1 MSDGTAG
8 ARGTVV
14 HHNKASQSGTGVA
27 QGENVV
33 STAGSGVRGW
43 LLKGLQRSDRRT
55 TGPHHEEAPEHQHTW
70 WQVMCLTGVDYF
82 STLGYQPGIAAL
94 AAGALS
100 PIATLLLVA
109 LTLFGALPTYRAVAE
124 QSPHGLGSLS
134 MLERLLPGWRGKLL
148 VLFLLGFVA
157 TAFIVTITLS
167 AADATA
173 HILHNPFV
181 PEALAGWQVPVTL
194 LLIAALG
201 GVFLA
206 GFSEAISIAVV
217 LVAVYLLL
225 NVVVVATAVQH
236 VLAAPAKVADW
247 QNLLAA
253 DYASPVAMV
262 AVSLY
267 VMPKLALGLS
277 GFETGVAVMPLVK
290 GDLEQRVKGARKLL
304 TTAAL
309 IMSVFLIA
317 SSFATTVLIPA
328 KEFAEGGSA
337 NGRALAYL
345 AHEYL
350 GDWFGTAYDLSTIAI
365 LWFAGA
371 SALAGLLNIV
381 PRYLPRYGMAP
392 DWSRAARPMVL
403 VFTVIS
409 FLITL
414 FFGAD
419 VESQGGAYA
428 TGVLALILSAAVAV
442 TLSAWVGRRAK
453 AAVPFGVISLI
464 FAYALVANIIE
475 RPDGLVIALLFV
487 LAIVITSLISR
498 ATRSTEL
505 RVTQISLDDLARQ
518 YVNESGDLRLIANEP
533 HARDC
538 KEYVDK
544 AREAWELH
552 RLRPSE
558 GILFLEVTV
567 PDASEFASEVRVKGE
582 ERHGY
587 RILRLES
594 PTVANAIAALL
605 LYLRDQTGKMPH
617 VYFHWAAEGNPI
629 GALLRYLV
637 FGGGDIPPLTREVL
651 RQAEPDAGRRPVVHV
666 G

>member
-1 MSDGTAG
+1 MSDGTPG
-8 ARGTVV
+8 VRGTVV
-14 HHNKASQSGTGVA
+14 HHKKASQGGTRVA

-33 STAGSGVRGW
+33 STAGSGVREW

-55 TGPHHEEAPEHQHTW
+55 TGPHHEEAPEHQHAW

-181 PEALAGWQVPVTL
+181 PKALAGWQVPVTL
-194 LLIAALG
+194 LLIAGLG

-217 LVAVYLLL
+217 LVAVYLVL
-225 NVVVVATAVQH
+225 NVVVVATAVRH
-236 VLAAPAKVADW
+236 VLAAPAKVTDW
-247 QNLLAA
+247 QNLLAS

-290 GDLEQRVKGARKLL
+290 GNLEQRVKGARKLL

-309 IMSVFLIA
+309 IMSVFLIT

-442 TLSAWVGRRAK
+442 TLSAWVGRRYK
-453 AAVPFGVISLI
+453 AAVPFGVITLI

-487 LAIVITSLISR
+487 LGIVITSLISR

-505 RVTQISLDDLARQ
+505 RVTEITLDDLARQ
-518 YVNESGDLRLIANEP
+518 FVNESGDLRLIANEP

-538 KEYVDK
+538 KEYIDK

-567 PDASEFASEVRVKGE
+567 PDASEFASEVRVRGE

-594 PTVANAIAALL
+594 ATVANAIAALL

-651 RQAEPDAGRRPVVHV
+651 RQAEPDAERRPVVHV

>member
-1 MSDGTAG
+1 MSEVDQRAAAPATAL
-8 ARGTVV
+8 R
-14 HHNKASQSGTGVA
+14 
-27 QGENVV
+27 
-33 STAGSGVRGW
+33 RW
-43 LLKGLQRSDRRT
+43 LLKGLQR
-55 TGPHHEEAPEHQHTW
+55 PEGLVSRPPQEDLPGHQHKW

-100 PIATLLLVA
+100 PVATLMLVV

-124 QSPHGLGSLS
+124 QSSNGLGSLS

-181 PEALAGWQVPVTL
+181 PPSWADWQVPVTL
-194 LLIAALG
+194 MLIAALG
-201 GVFLA
+201 GVFLV

-225 NVVVVATAVQH
+225 NVVVVGTAVQQVFAH
-236 VLAAPAKVADW
+236 PERVTNW
-247 QNLLAA
+247 QNVLSS
-253 DYASPVAMV
+253 DYSSPIAMV
-262 AVSLY
+262 AVALY

-290 GDLEQRVKGARKLL
+290 GEMAERIKGARKLL

-309 IMSVFLIA
+309 IMSVFLIT

-328 KEFAEGGSA
+328 EEFAEGGSA

-345 AHEYL
+345 AHLYL

-392 DWSRAARPMVL
+392 DWTRAIRPMVL
-403 VFTVIS
+403 VFTGIA

-414 FFGAD
+414 IFDAEVD
-419 VESQGGAYA
+419 AQGGAYA
-428 TGVLALILSAAVAV
+428 TGVLALILSAAIAVA
-442 TLSAWVGRRAK
+442 LSAWTRRHTG
-453 AAVPFGVISLI
+453 AAIFFGLITLI
-464 FAYALVANIIE
+464 FAYATVANIIE

-487 LAIVITSLISR
+487 LAIVVISLISR

-505 RVTQISLDDLARQ
+505 RVTHISLDDCARRFI
-518 YVNESGDLRLIANEP
+518 NEAGEIYLIANEP
-533 HARDC
+533 HARNA

-552 RLRPSE
+552 RLRTGE
-558 GILFLEVTV
+558 GLLFLEVTI
-567 PDASEFASEVRVKGE
+567 PDASEFAGELRITGE
-582 ERHGY
+582 ERHGF
-587 RILRLES
+587 RILRMQS
-594 PTVANAIAALL
+594 TTVANAIAALL
-605 LYLRDQTGKMPH
+605 LHLRDQTGKTPH

-637 FGGGDIPPLTREVL
+637 FGGGDVPPLTREVL
-651 RQAEPDAGRRPVVHV
+651 RQAEPDPDRRPIVHV

>member
-1 MSDGTAG
+1 MTTSTSSDT
-8 ARGTVV
+8 
-14 HHNKASQSGTGVA
+14 
-27 QGENVV
+27 
-33 STAGSGVRGW
+33 GSGIRKW
-43 LLKGLQRSDRRT
+43 LLDGLHRPDLKT
-55 TGPHHEEAPEHQHTW
+55 PGPHQEETPHRQHAW

-94 AAGALS
+94 AAGTLS
-100 PIATLLLVA
+100 PVATLLLVA
-109 LTLFGALPTYRAVAE
+109 LTMFGALPTYRAVARE
-124 QSPHGLGSLS
+124 SPNGLGSLS
-134 MLERLLPGWRGKLL
+134 MLESLLPGWRGKLL

-181 PEALAGWQVPVTL
+181 PAAWQSWQVPVTL
-194 LLIAALG
+194 VLIALLG
-201 GVFLA
+201 GVFLI

-217 LVAVYLLL
+217 LVVVYLLL
-225 NVVVVATAVQH
+225 NVVVLAVAVQR
-236 VLAAPAKVADW
+236 V
-247 QNLLAA
+247 AA
-253 DYASPVAMV
+253 DPELITDWRTALTAEHSSPIAMV

-277 GFETGVAVMPLVK
+277 GFETGVAVMPLVR
-290 GDLEQRVKGARKLL
+290 GELSERIKGAKKLL

-309 IMSVFLIA
+309 IMSVFLIT
-317 SSFATTVLIPA
+317 SSFATTLLIPA
-328 KEFAEGGSA
+328 QEFQEGGKA

-345 AHEYL
+345 AHGYL
-350 GDWFGTAYDLSTIAI
+350 GDWFGTVYDVSTIAI

-403 VFTVIS
+403 VFTLVS
-409 FLITL
+409 FAITL

-442 TLSAWVGRRAK
+442 TLSALKHGRTK
-453 AAVPFGVISLI
+453 VAVPFGIITLI
-464 FAYALVANIIE
+464 FAYATVANIIE
-475 RPDGLVIALLFV
+475 RPDGLVIALFFV
-487 LAIVITSLISR
+487 LAIVVTSLVSR

-505 RVTQISLDDLARQ
+505 RVTRITMNDEARR
-518 YVNESGDLRLIANEP
+518 YINEAAEIHLIANEP
-533 HARDC
+533 NVRDC
-538 KEYVDK
+538 REYVDK
-544 AREAWELH
+544 AREGWERH
-552 RLRPSE
+552 RLRRAE
-558 GILFLEVTV
+558 GLIFLEVTV
-567 PDASEFASEVRVKGE
+567 PDASEFTSELRVIGE
-582 ERHGY
+582 ERYGF
-587 RILRLES
+587 RILRVES
-594 PTVANAIAALL
+594 ATIPNAIAAILL
-605 LYLRDQTGKMPH
+605 QLRDETGKLPN
-617 VYFHWAAEGNPI
+617 VYFHWAEGNPI

-637 FGGGDIPPLTREVL
+637 FGGGDVPPLTREVL
-651 RQAEPDAGRRPVVHV
+651 RQAEPVAERRPLVHV

>member
-1 MSDGTAG
+1 
-8 ARGTVV
+8 
-14 HHNKASQSGTGVA
+14 
-27 QGENVV
+27 
-33 STAGSGVRGW
+33 
-43 LLKGLQRSDRRT
+43 
-55 TGPHHEEAPEHQHTW
+55 
-70 WQVMCLTGVDYF
+70 MCLTGVDYF

-100 PIATLLLVA
+100 PVATLLLVA
-109 LTLFGALPTYRAVAE
+109 LTLLGALPTYRAVAE

-134 MLERLLPGWRGKLL
+134 MLESLLPGWRGKLL

-173 HILHNPFV
+173 HVLHNPFV
-181 PEALAGWQVPVTL
+181 PEFLHGTQVPVTL
-194 LLIAALG
+194 VLIAALG
-201 GVFLA
+201 AVFLL

-236 VLAAPAKVADW
+236 VLAAPELVANW
-247 QNLLAA
+247 RNVLEA
-253 DYASPVAMV
+253 DYASPVAMI

-277 GFETGVAVMPLVK
+277 GFETGVAVMPLVR
-290 GDLEQRVKGARKLL
+290 GELAQRVKGARKLL

-309 IMSVFLIA
+309 IMSVFLIT
-317 SSFATTVLIPA
+317 SSFATTVLIPPA
-328 KEFAEGGSA
+328 EFAEGGQA

-350 GDWFGTAYDLSTIAI
+350 GDWFGTAYDISTIAI

-371 SALAGLLNIV
+371 SAMAGLLNIV

-392 DWSRAARPMVL
+392 DWARASRPMVL
-403 VFTVIS
+403 LFTLVS
-409 FLITL
+409 FAITL

-442 TLSAWVGRRAK
+442 TLSALKRRLTRSAIF
-453 AAVPFGVISLI
+453 FGVVTLI
-464 FAYALVANIIE
+464 FAYATVANIIE
-475 RPDGLVIALLFV
+475 RPDGLVIALFFV
-487 LAIVITSLISR
+487 LAIVVTSLVSR

-505 RVTQISLDDLARQ
+505 RVTRISLDDTARRFLHE
-518 YVNESGDLRLIANEP
+518 VGEIHLIANEP
-533 HARDC
+533 HERDQ

-544 AREAWELH
+544 CREAWERH
-552 RLRPSE
+552 RLRQKE
-558 GILFLEVTV
+558 GLLFLEVTV
-567 PDASEFASEVRVKGE
+567 PDASEFESELRVVGE
-582 ERHGY
+582 ERYGF
-587 RILRLES
+587 RVLTVES
-594 PTVANAIAALL
+594 ATIPNAIAAILL
-605 LYLRDQTGKMPH
+605 HLRDQTGKLPH
-617 VYFHWAAEGNPI
+617 VYFHWVEGNPVP
-629 GALLRYLV
+629 ALLRYLV
-637 FGGGDIPPLTREVL
+637 FGGGDVPPLTREVL
-651 RQAEPDAGRRPVVHV
+651 RQAEPEIERRPIVHV

>member
-1 MSDGTAG
+1 MTD
-8 ARGTVV
+8 
-14 HHNKASQSGTGVA
+14 TGV
-27 QGENVV
+27 
-33 STAGSGVRGW
+33 RRW
-43 LLKGLQRSDRRT
+43 LLKGLRRD
-55 TGPHHEEAPEHQHTW
+55 GPGAHEEAPERQHPW

-100 PIATLLLVA
+100 PVATMLLVA
-109 LTLFGALPTYRAVAE
+109 LTLFGALPTYRAVAGE
-124 QSPHGLGSLS
+124 SPHGLGSLS
-134 MLERLLPGWRGKLL
+134 MLERLLPGWPGKLL

-181 PEALAGWQVPVTL
+181 PGFFAGWGVPVTL
-194 LLIAALG
+194 VLIAALG
-201 GVFLA
+201 AVFLA

-217 LVAVYLLL
+217 LVAVYLAV
-225 NVVVVATAVQH
+225 NVVVIATAVQH
-236 VLAAPAKVADW
+236 VLAHPELVTGW
-247 QNLLAA
+247 RNVLST
-253 DYASPVAMV
+253 DYSSPVAMIAV
-262 AVSLY
+262 ALY

-290 GDLEQRVKGARKLL
+290 GDLAERVKGARRLL

-309 IMSVFLIA
+309 IMSGFLIT
-317 SSFATTVLIPA
+317 SSFATTVLIPPEA
-328 KEFAEGGSA
+328 FAEGGAA

-345 AHEYL
+345 AHAYL

-371 SALAGLLNIV
+371 SAMAGLLNIV

-392 DWSRAARPMVL
+392 DWTRAARPMVL
-403 VFTVIS
+403 VFTAIS
-409 FLITL
+409 GLITL
-414 FFGAD
+414 VFDAD

-442 TLSAWVGRRAK
+442 TLSAWSAGRTR
-453 AAVPFGVISLI
+453 AAVFFGAVSLI
-464 FAYALVANIIE
+464 LGYAAVANIIE

-505 RVTQISLDDLARQ
+505 RVTSISLDDLARRF
-518 YVNESGDLRLIANEP
+518 VNESGEIRLIANEP
-533 HARDC
+533 NARDR

-552 RLRPSE
+552 RLRTSE
-558 GILFLEVTV
+558 GFLFLEVTV
-567 PDASEFASEVRVKGE
+567 PDASEFAGEIRVTGE
-582 ERHGY
+582 ERHGF
-587 RILRLES
+587 RILRTSS
-594 PTVANAIAALL
+594 PAIPNTIAALL
-605 LYLRDQTGKMPH
+605 LYLRDQTGKTPH

-651 RQAEPDAGRRPVVHV
+651 RQAEPDAERRPIVHV

>member
-1 MSDGTAG
+1 M
-8 ARGTVV
+8 
-14 HHNKASQSGTGVA
+14 Q
-27 QGENVV
+27 Q
-33 STAGSGVRGW
+33 W
-43 LLKGLQRSDRRT
+43 LLKGLQRPEGLTSHPNREEDP
-55 TGPHHEEAPEHQHTW
+55 GHHHSW

-100 PIATLLLVA
+100 PLATLLLVA
-109 LTLFGALPTYRAVAE
+109 LTLLGALPAYRAVAE
-124 QSPHGLGSLS
+124 QSPHGMGSLS

-173 HILHNPFV
+173 HIVHNPFV
-181 PEALAGWQVPVTL
+181 PHAWADWRVPVTL

-225 NVVVVATAVQH
+225 NVVVVATAVLQ
-236 VLAAPAKVADW
+236 VVAQPERVESW
-247 QNLLAA
+247 RNVLAA
-253 DYASPVAMV
+253 DYSSPIAMA

-277 GFETGVAVMPLVK
+277 GFETGVAVMPLIK
-290 GDLEQRVKGARKLL
+290 GDLAHRVKGARKLL

-309 IMSVFLIA
+309 IMSVFLIT

-328 KEFAEGGSA
+328 EEFAEGGSA

-345 AHEYL
+345 AHLYL
-350 GDWFGTAYDLSTIAI
+350 GGWFGTAYDLATIAI

-392 DWSRAARPMVL
+392 DWTRAIRPMVL
-403 VFTVIS
+403 VFTGIA
-409 FLITL
+409 FLITV
-414 FFGAD
+414 FFDAEVD
-419 VESQGGAYA
+419 AQSGAYA

-442 TLSAWVGRRAK
+442 TLSAWVRRRTR
-453 AAVPFGVISLI
+453 AAVGFGLVTLVL
-464 FAYALVANIIE
+464 AYATVANIIE

-487 LAIVITSLISR
+487 LAIVVISLISR

-505 RVTQISLDDLARQ
+505 RVTTIHLDDRARRFI
-518 YVNESGDLRLIANEP
+518 NEVGEIYLIANEP
-533 HARDC
+533 HTRDQ
-538 KEYVDK
+538 KEYIDK

-552 RLRPSE
+552 RLRTSE
-558 GILFLEVTV
+558 GPLFLEVTI
-567 PDASEFASEVRVKGE
+567 PDASEFAGELRVIGE
-582 ERHGY
+582 ERHGF
-587 RILRLES
+587 RILRMQS
-594 PTVANAIAALL
+594 TTIANAIAALL
-605 LYLRDQTGKMPH
+605 LYLRDQTGKTPH

-651 RQAEPDAGRRPVVHV
+651 RQAESDPDRRPIVHV

>member
-1 MSDGTAG
+1 MTEVDQRAAAPDTPL
-8 ARGTVV
+8 R
-14 HHNKASQSGTGVA
+14 
-27 QGENVV
+27 
-33 STAGSGVRGW
+33 RW
-43 LLKGLQRSDRRT
+43 LLKGLPTPETPVNR
-55 TGPHHEEAPEHQHTW
+55 PAEEPPGHRHRW

-100 PIATLLLVA
+100 PVATLLLVA
-109 LTLFGALPTYRAVAE
+109 LTLLGALPVYRKVAAD
-124 QSPHGLGSLS
+124 SPNGLGSLS

-157 TAFIVTITLS
+157 TAFVITITLS

-181 PEALAGWQVPVTL
+181 PHSWAGWQVPVTL
-194 LLIAALG
+194 ALIAALG
-201 GVFLA
+201 GVFLT

-225 NVVVVATAVQH
+225 NLVVVGTAVQRVLTRPEQVAGWRD
-236 VLAAPAKVADW
+236 VLAS
-247 QNLLAA
+247 
-253 DYASPVAMV
+253 DYSSPIAMV
-262 AVSLY
+262 AVALY

-290 GDLEQRVKGARKLL
+290 GELAERIRGARKLL
-304 TTAAL
+304 TTAAV
-309 IMSVFLIA
+309 IMSVFLIT
-317 SSFATTVLIPA
+317 SSVATTVLIPA
-328 KEFAEGGSA
+328 AEFAEGGSA

-345 AHEYL
+345 AHLYL

-392 DWSRAARPMVL
+392 DWTRATRPMVL
-403 VFTVIS
+403 VFTGIA

-414 FFGAD
+414 VFGAE
-419 VESQGGAYA
+419 VEAQGGAYA
-428 TGVLALILSAAVAV
+428 TGVLALILSAGVAV
-442 TLSAWVGRRAK
+442 TLAAWTGRRLK
-453 AAVPFGVISLI
+453 AAAFFGLISLI
-464 FAYALVANIIE
+464 FAYATVANIIE

-487 LAIVITSLISR
+487 LAIVVISLVSR

-505 RVTQISLDDLARQ
+505 RVTTISLDDCARRFI
-518 YVNESGDLRLIANEP
+518 NEAGEIYLIANEP
-533 HARDC
+533 HTRDA

-552 RLRPSE
+552 RLRTSE
-558 GILFLEVTV
+558 GLLFLEVTI
-567 PDASEFASEVRVKGE
+567 PDASEFAGELRVVGE
-582 ERHGY
+582 ERHGF
-587 RILRLES
+587 RVLRLQS
-594 PTVANAIAALL
+594 TTVANSIAALL
-605 LYLRDQTGKMPH
+605 LHLRDRYGKTPH
-617 VYFHWAAEGNPI
+617 VYFHWAVEGNPI

-637 FGGGDIPPLTREVL
+637 FGGGDVPPLTREVL
-651 RQAEPDAGRRPVVHV
+651 RQAEPDPARRPLVHV

>member
-1 MSDGTAG
+1 MSTSPPQ
-8 ARGTVV
+8 AR
-14 HHNKASQSGTGVA
+14 SGL
-27 QGENVV
+27 QK
-33 STAGSGVRGW
+33 W
-43 LLKGLQRSDRRT
+43 LLHGLQRSDPRIS
-55 TGPHHEEAPEHQHTW
+55 GPHHEEPPDRQHTW

-100 PIATLLLVA
+100 PVATLLLVA
-109 LTLFGALPTYRAVAE
+109 LTLFGALPTYRAVAKE
-124 QSPHGLGSLS
+124 SPHGLGSLS

-181 PEALAGWQVPVTL
+181 PEFFANWQVPVTL
-194 LLIAALG
+194 VLIAALG

-225 NVVVVATAVQH
+225 NVVVVATALQH
-236 VLAAPAKVADW
+236 VLTAPGLVTDWGAA
-247 QNLLAA
+247 LTA
-253 DYASPVAMV
+253 DYSSPIAMI

-290 GDLEQRVKGARKLL
+290 GDLVQRIKGARKLL

-309 IMSVFLIA
+309 IMSVFLIS

-328 KEFAEGGSA
+328 EEFAEGGAA

-345 AHEYL
+345 AHEFL

-371 SALAGLLNIV
+371 SAMAGLLNIV

-392 DWSRAARPMVL
+392 DWARAARPMVL
-403 VFTVIS
+403 IFTAIS
-409 FLITL
+409 FAITL

-442 TLSAWVGRRAK
+442 TLSAWSKGRTK
-453 AAVPFGVISLI
+453 AAIPFGIITLI
-464 FAYALVANIIE
+464 FAYATVANIIE

-505 RVTQISLDDLARQ
+505 RVTSVTLDDLARR
-518 YVNESGDLRLIANEP
+518 YLNEAGEIHLIANEP

-544 AREAWELH
+544 SREAWELH
-552 RLRPSE
+552 RLRGAE
-558 GILFLEVTV
+558 GPLFLEVTV
-567 PDASEFASEVRVKGE
+567 PDASEFASELHVVGE
-582 ERHGY
+582 ERHGF
-587 RILRLES
+587 RILRMQS
-594 PTVANAIAALL
+594 PTIANAIAALL
-605 LYLRDQTGKMPH
+605 LHLRDQTGKMPH

-651 RQAEPDAGRRPVVHV
+651 RQAEPDAERRPIVHV

>member
-1 MSDGTAG
+1 VASTSASAQAEAG
-8 ARGTVV
+8 L
-14 HHNKASQSGTGVA
+14 
-27 QGENVV
+27 
-33 STAGSGVRGW
+33 RGW
-43 LLKGLQRSDRRT
+43 LLKGLQRSDPRT
-55 TGPHHEEAPEHQHTW
+55 TGPHHEESPEHQHTW

-94 AAGALS
+94 AAGSLS
-100 PIATLLLVA
+100 PIATVLLVA

-124 QSPHGLGSLS
+124 QSPNGLGSLS

-173 HILHNPFV
+173 HLLHNPFV
-181 PEALAGWQVPVTL
+181 PEFFSGWQVPVTL
-194 LLIAALG
+194 ALIAALG
-201 GVFLA
+201 GVFLV
-206 GFSEAISIAVV
+206 GFSEAISLAVV
-217 LVAVYLLL
+217 LVVVYLVL
-225 NVVVVATAVQH
+225 NVVVVAVAVQH
-236 VLAAPAKVADW
+236 VLTAPQLVTDW
-247 QNLLAA
+247 RTALTAQHS
-253 DYASPVAMV
+253 SPIAMI

-290 GDLEQRVKGARKLL
+290 GDLARRIRGAKKLL
-304 TTAAL
+304 TTAAI
-309 IMSVFLIA
+309 IMSVFLIT

-328 KEFAEGGSA
+328 AEFAEGGAA

-345 AHEYL
+345 AHAYL
-350 GDWFGTAYDLSTIAI
+350 GDGFGTVYDVSTIAI

-403 VFTVIS
+403 VFTAVS
-409 FLITL
+409 FAITL

-442 TLSAWVGRRAK
+442 TLAAWNTGRHRT
-453 AAVPFGVISLI
+453 AVRFGIITLI
-464 FAYALVANIIE
+464 FAYATVANVVE

-505 RVTQISLDDLARQ
+505 RVTRITLDDRAREYINTCGTIQ
-518 YVNESGDLRLIANEP
+518 LIANEP
-533 HARDC
+533 HERNHR
-538 KEYVDK
+538 EYVDK

-552 RLRPSE
+552 RLRTSE
-558 GILFLEVTV
+558 GLLFLEVSV
-567 PDASEFASEVRVKGE
+567 SDASEFTSELRVIGE
-582 ERHGY
+582 ERHGF
-587 RILRLES
+587 RILRMHS

-605 LYLRDQTGKMPH
+605 LYLRDQTGKTPH

-651 RQAEPDAGRRPVVHV
+651 RQAEPDTARRPVVHV

>member
-1 MSDGTAG
+1 LT
-8 ARGTVV
+8 T
-14 HHNKASQSGTGVA
+14 
-27 QGENVV
+27 
-33 STAGSGVRGW
+33 STASENKSAIRRW
-43 LLKGLQRSDRRT
+43 LLDGLNRPDRKA
-55 TGPHHEEAPEHQHTW
+55 TGPAHEDAPDKQHAW

-109 LTLFGALPTYRAVAE
+109 LTLFGALPVYRAVAA

-134 MLERLLPGWRGKLL
+134 MLEGLLPGWRGKLL

-173 HILHNPFV
+173 HLLHNPFF
-181 PEALAGWQVPVTL
+181 PDALAGWQVPITL
-194 LLIAALG
+194 ILVAALG
-201 GVFLA
+201 AVFLV

-217 LVAVYLLL
+217 LVAVYLVL
-225 NVVVVATAVQH
+225 NVVVVATALEH
-236 VLAAPAKVADW
+236 VLTEPDLVTNW
-247 QNLLAA
+247 QNALTA
-253 DYASPVAMV
+253 DHSSPIAMI
-262 AVSLY
+262 AVSLF

-290 GDLEQRVKGARKLL
+290 GDLAARIRGAKKLL

-309 IMSVFLIA
+309 IMSVFLIT
-317 SSFATTVLIPA
+317 SSFATTILIPE
-328 KEFAEGGSA
+328 KEFEEGGKA
-337 NGRALAYL
+337 NGRALAYI

-350 GDWFGTAYDLSTIAI
+350 GDWFGTVYDVSTIAI

-371 SALAGLLNIV
+371 SAMAGLLNIV

-392 DWSRAARPMVL
+392 DWSRASRPLTL
-403 VFTVIS
+403 VFTVVS
-409 FLITL
+409 FAITL
-414 FFGAD
+414 FFGAQ
-419 VESQGGAYA
+419 VEAQGGAYA

-442 TLSAWVGRRAK
+442 TLSAWKSGRHR
-453 AAVPFGVISLI
+453 AAVPFGVVALI
-464 FAYALVANIIE
+464 LAYATVANIIE
-475 RPDGLVIALLFV
+475 RPDGLVIAFIFV
-487 LAIVITSLISR
+487 IGIVVTSLLSR

-505 RVTQISLDDLARQ
+505 RITHITLDEEATRYL
-518 YVNESGDLRLIANEP
+518 NEP
-533 HARDC
+533 GEIRFISNEPDERDR

-552 RLRPSE
+552 RIRRDE
-558 GILFLEVTV
+558 QVLFLEVTV
-567 PDASEFASEVRVKGE
+567 PDASEFEAELKVIGE
-582 ERHGY
+582 EPHGY
-587 RILRLES
+587 RILRVES
-594 PTVANAIAALL
+594 PSIPNAIAAILL
-605 LYLRDQTGKMPH
+605 HVRDETGKLPH
-617 VYFHWAAEGNPI
+617 VYFHWAEGNPI

-637 FGGGDIPPLTREVL
+637 FGGGDIPPLTREIL
-651 RQAEPDAGRRPVVHV
+651 RQAEPDVESRPLVHV

>member
-1 MSDGTAG
+1 MTEVDQRAAVPDTPL
-8 ARGTVV
+8 R
-14 HHNKASQSGTGVA
+14 
-27 QGENVV
+27 
-33 STAGSGVRGW
+33 RW
-43 LLKGLQRSDRRT
+43 LLKGLPTPETPVNR
-55 TGPHHEEAPEHQHTW
+55 PAAEEPAGHRHQW

-100 PIATLLLVA
+100 PVATLLLVA
-109 LTLFGALPTYRAVAE
+109 LTLLGALPVYRKVAAD
-124 QSPHGLGSLS
+124 SPNGLGSLS

-157 TAFIVTITLS
+157 TAFVITITLS

-181 PEALAGWQVPVTL
+181 PHSWAGWQVPVTL
-194 LLIAALG
+194 ALIAALG

-217 LVAVYLLL
+217 LVAVYLVL
-225 NVVVVATAVQH
+225 NLVVVGTAVQRVLTRPEQVAGWRD
-236 VLAAPAKVADW
+236 VLAS
-247 QNLLAA
+247 
-253 DYASPVAMV
+253 DYSSPIAMV
-262 AVSLY
+262 AVALY

-290 GDLEQRVKGARKLL
+290 GELAERIRGARKLL

-309 IMSVFLIA
+309 IMSVFLIT
-317 SSFATTVLIPA
+317 SSVATTVLIPA
-328 KEFAEGGSA
+328 EEFAEGGSA

-345 AHEYL
+345 AHLYL

-392 DWSRAARPMVL
+392 DWTRATRPMVL
-403 VFTVIS
+403 VFTGIA
-409 FLITL
+409 FLITV
-414 FFGAD
+414 FFDAE
-419 VESQGGAYA
+419 VEAQGGAYA
-428 TGVLALILSAAVAV
+428 TGVLALILSAGVAV
-442 TLSAWVGRRAK
+442 TLAAWTGRRFK
-453 AAVPFGVISLI
+453 AAAYFGLISLI
-464 FAYALVANIIE
+464 FAYATVANIIE

-487 LAIVITSLISR
+487 LAIVVISLVSR

-505 RVTQISLDDLARQ
+505 RVTTISLDDCAHRFI
-518 YVNESGDLRLIANEP
+518 NEAGEIYLIANEP
-533 HARDC
+533 HTRDA

-552 RLRPSE
+552 RLRTSE
-558 GILFLEVTV
+558 GLIFLEVTI
-567 PDASEFASEVRVKGE
+567 PDASEFAGELRVVGE
-582 ERHGY
+582 ERHGF
-587 RILRLES
+587 RILRLQS
-594 PTVANAIAALL
+594 TTVANSIAALL
-605 LYLRDQTGKMPH
+605 LHLRDTYGKTPH

-637 FGGGDIPPLTREVL
+637 FGGGDVPPLTREVL
-651 RQAEPDAGRRPVVHV
+651 RQAEPDPARRPVVHV

>member
-1 MSDGTAG
+1 
-8 ARGTVV
+8 
-14 HHNKASQSGTGVA
+14 
-27 QGENVV
+27 
-33 STAGSGVRGW
+33 
-43 LLKGLQRSDRRT
+43 
-55 TGPHHEEAPEHQHTW
+55 
-70 WQVMCLTGVDYF
+70 MCLTGVDYF

-94 AAGALS
+94 AAGTLS

-109 LTLFGALPTYRAVAE
+109 LTLFGALPTYRAVAKE
-124 QSPHGLGSLS
+124 SPNGLGSLS
-134 MLERLLPGWRGKLL
+134 MLESLLPGWRGKLL

-181 PEALAGWQVPVTL
+181 PQAWGSWQVPVTL
-194 LLIAALG
+194 VLIALLG
-201 GVFLA
+201 TVFLM

-217 LVAVYLLL
+217 LVVVYLLL
-225 NVVVVATAVQH
+225 NVVVLAVAVQH
-236 VLAAPAKVADW
+236 VVADPSLITDW
-247 QNLLAA
+247 RTALTTEHS
-253 DYASPVAMV
+253 SPIAMI

-277 GFETGVAVMPLVK
+277 GFETGVAVMPLVR
-290 GDLEQRVKGARKLL
+290 GELAERIKGARKLL
-304 TTAAL
+304 TTAAV
-309 IMSVFLIA
+309 IMSVFLIT
-317 SSFATTVLIPA
+317 SSFATTLLIPPA
-328 KEFAEGGSA
+328 EFAEGGKA

-345 AHEYL
+345 AHGYL
-350 GDWFGTAYDLSTIAI
+350 GDWFGTAYDVSTIAI

-403 VFTVIS
+403 VFTAVSFVIT
-409 FLITL
+409 FV
-414 FFGAD
+414 FGAD

-442 TLSAWVGRRAK
+442 TLSAWKNGRKSAI
-453 AAVPFGVISLI
+453 PFGIVTLI
-464 FAYALVANIIE
+464 FAYATVANIIE
-475 RPDGLVIALLFV
+475 RPDGLVIALFFV
-487 LAIVITSLISR
+487 LAIVVTSLVSR

-505 RVTQISLDDLARQ
+505 RVTDITLNDEARR
-518 YVNESGDLRLIANEP
+518 YINEAAEIHLIANEP

-544 AREAWELH
+544 AREAWERH
-552 RLRPSE
+552 RLRRAE
-558 GILFLEVTV
+558 GLIFLEVTV
-567 PDASEFASEVRVKGE
+567 PDASEFTSELRVIGE
-582 ERHGY
+582 ERYGF
-587 RILRLES
+587 RILRVES
-594 PTVANAIAALL
+594 ATIPNAIAAILL
-605 LYLRDQTGKMPH
+605 QLRDETGKLPN
-617 VYFHWAAEGNPI
+617 VYFHWAEGNPI

-637 FGGGDIPPLTREVL
+637 FGGGDVPPLTREVL
-651 RQAEPDAGRRPVVHV
+651 RQAEPVAERRPLVHV

>member
-1 MSDGTAG
+1 MAGTSAS
-8 ARGTVV
+8 ARVD
-14 HHNKASQSGTGVA
+14 SGL
-27 QGENVV
+27 
-33 STAGSGVRGW
+33 RGW
-43 LLKGLQRSDRRT
+43 LLHGLQRSDPRT
-55 TGPHHEEAPEHQHTW
+55 SGPHHEEPPEHRHSW

-100 PIATLLLVA
+100 PLATLLLVA
-109 LTLFGALPTYRAVAE
+109 LTLFGALPTYRAVAG

-181 PEALAGWQVPVTL
+181 PEFLSGRQVPVTL
-194 LLIAALG
+194 ALIAALG
-201 GVFLA
+201 GVFLV

-217 LVAVYLLL
+217 LVAIYLVL
-225 NVVVVATAVQH
+225 NVVVLGTALH
-236 VLAAPAKVADW
+236 RVLADPALVTGWGEALVAEHS
-247 QNLLAA
+247 
-253 DYASPVAMV
+253 SPIAMV

-290 GDLEQRVKGARKLL
+290 GDLVQRIGGARKLL
-304 TTAAL
+304 TTAAV
-309 IMSVFLIA
+309 IMSAFLIT

-328 KEFAEGGSA
+328 GEFAEGGAA

-350 GDWFGTAYDLSTIAI
+350 GDGFGTVYDLSTIAI

-403 VFTVIS
+403 VFTAIS

-442 TLSAWVGRRAK
+442 TLAAWNDGRTR
-453 AAVPFGVISLI
+453 AAVSFGVITLI
-464 FAYALVANIIE
+464 FAYATVANIVE

-505 RVTQISLDDLARQ
+505 RVTKVTLDDLARR
-518 YVNESGDLRLIANEP
+518 YVSESGEIRLIANEP

-552 RLRPSE
+552 RLRTGE
-558 GILFLEVTV
+558 GLLFLEVSV
-567 PDASEFASEVRVKGE
+567 SDASEFAGELHVVGE
-582 ERHGY
+582 ERHGF
-587 RILRLES
+587 RILRMES
-594 PTVANAIAALL
+594 PTIANAIAALL
-605 LYLRDQTGKMPH
+605 LYLRDQTGKTPH
-617 VYFHWAAEGNPI
+617 VYFHWAAEGNPV

-651 RQAEPDAGRRPVVHV
+651 RQAEHETARRPLVHV

>member
-1 MSDGTAG
+1 M
-8 ARGTVV
+8 
-14 HHNKASQSGTGVA
+14 
-27 QGENVV
+27 
-33 STAGSGVRGW
+33 SGVRQSERTLRTW
-43 LLKGLQRSDRRT
+43 LLKGLSHPETPPAGPHGEQEAGHQRS
-55 TGPHHEEAPEHQHTW
+55 W

-100 PIATLLLVA
+100 PVATLLLVA
-109 LTLFGALPTYRAVAE
+109 LTLFGALPTYRAVAGE
-124 QSPHGLGSLS
+124 SPNGLGSLS

-181 PEALAGWQVPVTL
+181 PHSWAGARVPVTL
-194 LLIAALG
+194 VLVIALG

-225 NVVVVATAVQH
+225 NVVVIATALQR
-236 VLAAPAKVADW
+236 VLAAPQRVVDW
-247 QNLLAA
+247 QGVLAS
-253 DYASPVAMV
+253 DYASPMAMV

-290 GDLEQRVKGARKLL
+290 GDLAERIKGTRKLL

-309 IMSVFLIA
+309 IMSGFLVT
-317 SSFATTVLIPA
+317 SSLATTVLIPA
-328 KEFAEGGSA
+328 EEFAVGGDA

-345 AHEYL
+345 AHAYL

-392 DWSRAARPMVL
+392 DWSRASRPMVL
-403 VFTVIS
+403 VFTGVSI
-409 FLITL
+409 LLTL
-414 FFGAD
+414 FFGAE
-419 VESQGGAYA
+419 VEAQGGAYA

-442 TLSAWVGRRAK
+442 SLSAWTGGRNRA
-453 AAVPFGVISLI
+453 AALFGVVALI
-464 FAYALVANIIE
+464 FAYAFVANIIE

-487 LAIVITSLISR
+487 LGIVVISLVSR

-505 RVTQISLDDLARQ
+505 RVTGISLDDRARRFI
-518 YVNESGDLRLIANEP
+518 NEAGEIYLVANEP
-533 HARDC
+533 HARDAR
-538 KEYVDK
+538 EYVDK

-552 RLRPSE
+552 RLRTGE
-558 GILFLEVTV
+558 GLIFLEVTI
-567 PDASEFASEVRVKGE
+567 PDASEFAGELRVVGE
-582 ERHGY
+582 ERHGF
-587 RILRLES
+587 RILRMQS
-594 PTVANAIAALL
+594 TTVANAIAALL
-605 LYLRDQTGKMPH
+605 LHLRDQTGKTPH

-629 GALLRYLV
+629 AALLRYLV

-651 RQAEPDAGRRPVVHV
+651 RQAEPVPDRRPVVHV

>member
-1 MSDGTAG
+1 MAG
-8 ARGTVV
+8 LG
-14 HHNKASQSGTGVA
+14 QP
-27 QGENVV
+27 
-33 STAGSGVRGW
+33 VREGALRTW
-43 LLKGLQRSDRRT
+43 MLKGLQRPESQLAESQPD
-55 TGPHHEEAPEHQHTW
+55 HHHSW

-100 PIATLLLVA
+100 PVATLLLVA
-109 LTLFGALPTYRAVAE
+109 LTLFGALPTYRAVAGE
-124 QSPHGLGSLS
+124 SPNGLGSLS

-181 PEALAGWQVPVTL
+181 PDSLAGWQVPVTL
-194 LLIAALG
+194 VLIAALG
-201 GVFLA
+201 AVFLV

-217 LVAVYLLL
+217 LVGVYLLL
-225 NVVVVATAVQH
+225 NLVVVTTAVLH
-236 VLAAPAKVADW
+236 VLAEPERVTGWRNVLAD
-247 QNLLAA
+247 
-253 DYASPVAMV
+253 DYASPLAMV

-267 VMPKLALGLS
+267 IMPKLALGLS

-290 GDLEQRVKGARKLL
+290 GEVDVRIKGARKLL

-309 IMSVFLIA
+309 IMSVFLIT

-328 KEFAEGGSA
+328 GEFAEGGAA

-392 DWSRAARPMVL
+392 DWSRASRPMVL
-403 VFTVIS
+403 VFTAVS
-409 FLITL
+409 VLITL
-414 FFGAD
+414 FFDAE
-419 VESQGGAYA
+419 VEVQGGAYA

-442 TLSAWVGRRAK
+442 TLSAWTGGRLRA
-453 AAVPFGVISLI
+453 AAFFGVVTLI
-464 FAYALVANIIE
+464 FGYATVANIIE

-487 LAIVITSLISR
+487 LAIVVISLVSR

-505 RVTQISLDDLARQ
+505 RVTRITLDDQARQ
-518 YVNESGDLRLIANEP
+518 FINEVGEIYLIANEP
-533 HARDC
+533 HARNS

-544 AREAWELH
+544 MREAWELH
-552 RLRPSE
+552 RLRTSE
-558 GILFLEVTV
+558 GPIFLEVTI
-567 PDASEFASEVRVKGE
+567 PDASEFAGELHVVGE
-582 ERHGY
+582 ERHGF
-587 RILRLES
+587 RVLRMRS
-594 PTVANAIAALL
+594 TTVANAIAALL
-605 LYLRDQTGKMPH
+605 LHLRDETRKTPH

-651 RQAEPDAGRRPVVHV
+651 RQAEPDPDRRPIVHV

>member
-1 MSDGTAG
+1 MSVGDRPAAMPGTPL
-8 ARGTVV
+8 R
-14 HHNKASQSGTGVA
+14 
-27 QGENVV
+27 
-33 STAGSGVRGW
+33 RW
-43 LLKGLQRSDRRT
+43 LLKGLQSPE
-55 TGPHHEEAPEHQHTW
+55 GLANQAPQEEAPGHQHKW

-100 PIATLLLVA
+100 PVATLLLVA

-124 QSPHGLGSLS
+124 QSPNGLGSLS
-134 MLERLLPGWRGKLL
+134 MLERLLPGWGGKLL

-181 PEALAGWQVPVTL
+181 PHSWAGAQVPVTL
-194 LLIAALG
+194 VLIAALG

-217 LVAVYLLL
+217 LVATYLLL
-225 NVVVVATAVQH
+225 NLVVVGTAVQR
-236 VLAAPAKVADW
+236 VLAHPEQVTSW
-247 QNLLAA
+247 QNVLAA
-253 DYASPVAMV
+253 DYSSPVAMV
-262 AVSLY
+262 AVALY

-290 GDLEQRVKGARKLL
+290 GKLAERIRGARKLL

-309 IMSVFLIA
+309 IMSVFLIT
-317 SSFATTVLIPA
+317 SSFTTTVLIPA
-328 KEFAEGGSA
+328 GEFAEGGSA

-345 AHEYL
+345 AHLYL

-392 DWSRAARPMVL
+392 DWTRANRPMVL
-403 VFTVIS
+403 VFTAIA
-409 FLITL
+409 FLIT
-414 FFGAD
+414 FVFDAE
-419 VESQGGAYA
+419 VEAQGGAYA

-442 TLSAWVGRRAK
+442 TLSAWTMRRLQ
-453 AAVPFGVISLI
+453 AAAFFGFVTLI
-464 FAYALVANIIE
+464 FGYATVANIIE

-487 LAIVITSLISR
+487 LAIVVISLISR

-505 RVTQISLDDLARQ
+505 RVTHISLDDCAGRFI
-518 YVNESGDLRLIANEP
+518 NEAGELYLIANEP
-533 HARDC
+533 HTRDA

-552 RLRPSE
+552 RLRTSE
-558 GILFLEVTV
+558 GLLFLEVTI
-567 PDASEFASEVRVKGE
+567 PDASEFAGELRVTGE
-582 ERHGY
+582 ERHGF
-587 RILRLES
+587 RILRMQS
-594 PTVANAIAALL
+594 TTVANSIAALL
-605 LYLRDQTGKMPH
+605 LHLRDRTGKTPN

-637 FGGGDIPPLTREVL
+637 FGGGDVPPLTREVL
-651 RQAEPDAGRRPVVHV
+651 RQAEPDPARRPVVHV

>member
-1 MSDGTAG
+1 MSTSPPQ
-8 ARGTVV
+8 AR
-14 HHNKASQSGTGVA
+14 SGL
-27 QGENVV
+27 QK
-33 STAGSGVRGW
+33 W
-43 LLKGLQRSDRRT
+43 LLHGLQRSDPGT
-55 TGPHHEEAPEHQHTW
+55 SGPHHEEPPDRQHTW

-100 PIATLLLVA
+100 PVATLLLVA
-109 LTLFGALPTYRAVAE
+109 LTLFGALPTYRAVAKE
-124 QSPHGLGSLS
+124 SPHGLGSLS

-181 PEALAGWQVPVTL
+181 PEFFANWQVPVTL
-194 LLIAALG
+194 VLIAALG

-225 NVVVVATAVQH
+225 NVVVVATALQH
-236 VLAAPAKVADW
+236 VLTAPGLVTDWGAALTAE
-247 QNLLAA
+247 
-253 DYASPVAMV
+253 YSSPIAMI

-290 GDLEQRVKGARKLL
+290 GDLAQRIKGAKKLL

-309 IMSVFLIA
+309 VMSVFLIS

-328 KEFAEGGSA
+328 EEFTEGGAA

-345 AHEYL
+345 AHEFL

-371 SALAGLLNIV
+371 SAMAGLLNIV

-392 DWSRAARPMVL
+392 DWARAARPMVL
-403 VFTVIS
+403 IFTAIS
-409 FLITL
+409 SAITL

-442 TLSAWVGRRAK
+442 TLSAWSKGRTKTAI
-453 AAVPFGVISLI
+453 PFGIITLI
-464 FAYALVANIIE
+464 FAYATVANIIE

-505 RVTQISLDDLARQ
+505 RVTSVTLDDLARR
-518 YVNESGDLRLIANEP
+518 YLNEVGEIHLIANEP

-544 AREAWELH
+544 SREAWELH
-552 RLRPSE
+552 RLRGAE
-558 GILFLEVTV
+558 GPLFLEVTV
-567 PDASEFASEVRVKGE
+567 PDASEFASELHVVGE
-582 ERHGY
+582 ERHGF
-587 RILRLES
+587 RILRMQS
-594 PTVANAIAALL
+594 STIANAIAALL
-605 LYLRDQTGKMPH
+605 LHLRDQTGKMPH

-651 RQAEPDAGRRPVVHV
+651 RQAEPDADRRPVVHV

>member
-1 MSDGTAG
+1 MAELDQHA
-8 ARGTVV
+8 AEPPRPVL
-14 HHNKASQSGTGVA
+14 
-27 QGENVV
+27 
-33 STAGSGVRGW
+33 RRW
-43 LLKGLQRSDRRT
+43 LLKGLQRPEGLATHPPS
-55 TGPHHEEAPEHQHTW
+55 EENQGHQHKW

-100 PIATLLLVA
+100 PVATLLLVT

-124 QSPHGLGSLS
+124 QSPNGLGSLS
-134 MLERLLPGWRGKLL
+134 MLERLLPGWAGKFL

-181 PEALAGWQVPVTL
+181 PHAWANSQVPVTL
-194 LLIAALG
+194 VLIAALG

-225 NVVVVATAVQH
+225 NVVVVGTAVQR
-236 VLAAPAKVADW
+236 VLAHPEQVIGW
-247 QNLLAA
+247 QNALSA
-253 DYASPVAMV
+253 DYSSPIAMV
-262 AVSLY
+262 AVALY

-290 GDLEQRVKGARKLL
+290 GDLAQRIKGARKLL

-309 IMSVFLIA
+309 IMSVFLIT

-328 KEFAEGGSA
+328 EEFAEGGSA

-345 AHEYL
+345 AHLYL
-350 GDWFGTAYDLSTIAI
+350 GGWFGTVYDLSTIAI

-392 DWSRAARPMVL
+392 DWTRANRPMVL
-403 VFTVIS
+403 VFTGIA
-409 FLITL
+409 FIITL
-414 FFGAD
+414 IFQAEVD
-419 VESQGGAYA
+419 AQGGAYA

-442 TLSAWVGRRAK
+442 ALSAWTRGHRRA
-453 AAVPFGVISLI
+453 AAFYGLITLI
-464 FAYALVANIIE
+464 FGYATVANIIE

-487 LAIVITSLISR
+487 LAIVTVSLISR

-505 RVTQISLDDLARQ
+505 RVTHIRLDDHARRFI
-518 YVNESGDLRLIANEP
+518 NEAGEIYLIANEP
-533 HARDC
+533 HGRDA

-552 RLRPSE
+552 RLRTSE
-558 GILFLEVTV
+558 GLLFLEVTI
-567 PDASEFASEVRVKGE
+567 PDASEFAGELRVTGE
-582 ERHGY
+582 ERHGF
-587 RILRLES
+587 RILRMQS
-594 PTVANAIAALL
+594 TTVANAIAALL
-605 LYLRDQTGKMPH
+605 LYLRDQTGKTPH

-629 GALLRYLV
+629 GALLRYLI

-651 RQAEPDAGRRPVVHV
+651 RQAEPNADRRPIVHV

>member
-1 MSDGTAG
+1 MSTSPPQ
-8 ARGTVV
+8 AR
-14 HHNKASQSGTGVA
+14 SGL
-27 QGENVV
+27 QK
-33 STAGSGVRGW
+33 W
-43 LLKGLQRSDRRT
+43 LLHGLQRSDPGT
-55 TGPHHEEAPEHQHTW
+55 SGPHHEEPPDRQHTW

-100 PIATLLLVA
+100 PVATLLLVA
-109 LTLFGALPTYRAVAE
+109 LTLFGALPTYRAVAKE
-124 QSPHGLGSLS
+124 SPHGLGSLS

-181 PEALAGWQVPVTL
+181 PEFFANWQVPVTL
-194 LLIAALG
+194 VLIAALG

-225 NVVVVATAVQH
+225 NVVVVATALQH
-236 VLAAPAKVADW
+236 VLTAPGLVTDWGAALTAE
-247 QNLLAA
+247 
-253 DYASPVAMV
+253 YSSPIAMI

-290 GDLEQRVKGARKLL
+290 GDLAQRIKGAKKLL

-309 IMSVFLIA
+309 VMSVFLIS

-328 KEFAEGGSA
+328 EEFAEGGAA

-345 AHEYL
+345 AHEFL

-371 SALAGLLNIV
+371 SAMAGLLNIV

-392 DWSRAARPMVL
+392 DWARAARPMVL
-403 VFTVIS
+403 IFTAIS
-409 FLITL
+409 SAITL

-442 TLSAWVGRRAK
+442 TLSAWSKGRTKTAI
-453 AAVPFGVISLI
+453 PFGIITLI
-464 FAYALVANIIE
+464 FAYATVANIIE

-505 RVTQISLDDLARQ
+505 RVTSVTLDDLARR
-518 YVNESGDLRLIANEP
+518 YLNEVGEIHLIANEP

-544 AREAWELH
+544 SREAWELH
-552 RLRPSE
+552 RLRGAE
-558 GILFLEVTV
+558 GPLFLEVTV
-567 PDASEFASEVRVKGE
+567 PDASEFASELHVVGE
-582 ERHGY
+582 ERHGF
-587 RILRLES
+587 RILRMQS
-594 PTVANAIAALL
+594 STIANAIAALL
-605 LYLRDQTGKMPH
+605 LHLRDQTGKMPH

-651 RQAEPDAGRRPVVHV
+651 RQAEPDADRRPVVHV

>member
-1 MSDGTAG
+1 M
-8 ARGTVV
+8 R
-14 HHNKASQSGTGVA
+14 
-27 QGENVV
+27 E
-33 STAGSGVRGW
+33 W
-43 LLKGLQRSDRRT
+43 LLKGLKRSEGGGDS
-55 TGPHHEEAPEHQHTW
+55 PYHEEAPEHQHSW

-100 PIATLLLVA
+100 PVATLLLVA
-109 LTLFGALPTYRAVAE
+109 LTLFGALPTYRAVAGE
-124 QSPHGLGSLS
+124 SPHGLGSLA
-134 MLERLLPGWRGKLL
+134 MLERLMPGWSGKLL

-181 PEALAGWQVPVTL
+181 PAFLEGWQVPVTL
-194 LLIAALG
+194 VLVAALG

-225 NVVVVATAVQH
+225 NVVVLVTGVQH
-236 VLAAPAKVADW
+236 VLAEPVKVGDW
-247 QNLLAA
+247 QDLLAS
-253 DYASPVAMV
+253 DYSSPIAMI

-277 GFETGVAVMPLVK
+277 GFETGVAVMSLVK
-290 GDLEQRVKGARKLL
+290 GDLAERIKGARKLL

-317 SSFATTVLIPA
+317 SSFVTTVLIPA
-328 KEFAEGGSA
+328 GEFAEGGSA

-345 AHEYL
+345 AHEHL
-350 GDWFGTAYDLSTIAI
+350 GDWFGTAYDVSTIAI

-392 DWSRAARPMVL
+392 DWTRAARPMVL
-403 VFTVIS
+403 VFTGVS
-409 FLITL
+409 FLITIV
-414 FFGAD
+414 FGAD

-442 TLSAWVGRRAK
+442 TLSAWISRRTR
-453 AAVPFGVISLI
+453 AAGFFGTVSLI
-464 FAYALVANIIE
+464 LGYATVANIIE

-487 LAIVITSLISR
+487 LAIVVTSLISR

-505 RVTQISLDDLARQ
+505 RVTRITLDDQALRFVQ
-518 YVNESGDLRLIANEP
+518 HGGEIRLIANEP
-533 HARDC
+533 HARDQ

-552 RLRPSE
+552 RLRSAE
-558 GILFLEVTV
+558 SLLFLEVTV
-567 PDASEFASEVRVKGE
+567 PDASEFAGELHVTGE
-582 ERHGY
+582 ERHGF
-587 RILRLES
+587 RILRMES
-594 PTVANAIAALL
+594 PTVANSIAALL
-605 LYLRDQTGKMPH
+605 LHLRDETGMIPH

-651 RQAEPDAGRRPVVHV
+651 RQAEPDAARRPLVHV